1 VLHLKTGFGVR
12 LGLGD
17 LLGYVNGYIVVDSC
31 LSCNSRASK
40 TCLDMLNL
48 RVERHRSEIDDDVLP
63 FTRTND
69 VGYATLSIPDSGSA
83 NGIILYRPTILCST
97 RGARRTDDV
106 RAAGFLWRAG
116 YVRAIV
122 LWSVSCV
129 LMLCSGSFALAPAW
143 RVSLRTMP
151 PHLLIAQF

>member
-1 VLHLKTGFGVR
+1 MT
-12 LGLGD
+12 
-17 LLGYVNGYIVVDSC
+17 DSC
-31 LSCNSRASK
+31 LSWSSRASRTCLDILNSRA
-40 TCLDMLNL
+40 D
-48 RVERHRSEIDDDVLP
+48 RHRSEIDDDVLR

-69 VGYATLSIPDSGSA
+69 VGYATLSIRDSGSA
-83 NGIILYRPTILCST
+83 DGDILYRPTILCSP
-97 RGARRTDDV
+97 RRTDDV

-129 LMLCSGSFALAPAW
+129 LMLYSGSFALAPAW

-151 PHLLIAQF
+151 GHLLIAHVLGLPENREQIEHPPICQSLPRSG